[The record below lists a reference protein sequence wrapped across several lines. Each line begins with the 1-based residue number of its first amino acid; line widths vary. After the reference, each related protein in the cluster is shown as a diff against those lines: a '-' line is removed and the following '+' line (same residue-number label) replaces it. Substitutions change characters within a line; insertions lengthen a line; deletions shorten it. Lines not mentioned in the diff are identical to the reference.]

1 MAMETTHL
9 FRLALHRLLVPF
21 IMAKSNQ
28 LLFSLFL
35 CAISGSQAL
44 PQAVT
49 TTADSSAPAT
59 FTANPSVG
67 PGGSSYVDSAHFRVY
82 DAETAAGSS
91 ALKMLEGAYECFVT
105 KLKWRSSGLSYNSD
119 TDNGPWYK
127 TNVYSVSSLDGGA
140 AGVMHSDA
148 DTGYGYLDVVDEY
161 LTYTGVTVH
170 EYGHAL
176 HYHQKT
182 WVNQGR
188 TGAWW
193 ETLANWVA
201 DTFATSDLCAEARE
215 NQGQSAGTTEIELA
229 KVIGDSYQVIVDGTS
244 GTGNY
249 YQAWPFF
256 TYLTNNPDSFAGLG
270 QDSLRQLMLQ
280 YKTDSNETPLHTL
293 ARVSTNAT
301 VGQIVGR
308 YWAHMAYLDIGHS
321 TAQTLFFDQRSSLNY
336 ANLDSQGSG
345 SYKVKSSRQPQY
357 MGSNIIP
364 LTTSGAATVK
374 VTVSAEDEYVA
385 TLAVYNKTSGSVR
398 YVTLSNGSGSVA
410 VTANEEASLVVANA
424 PAEPILYDGFDLS
437 DAVSKGLD
445 YTVTISGATA

>member
-1 MAMETTHL
+1 
-9 FRLALHRLLVPF
+9 
-21 IMAKSNQ
+21 MAKSDQ

-49 TTADSSAPAT
+49 TTAGSSEPAT

-67 PGGSSYVDSAHFRVY
+67 PGGSSFVDSAHFRVY
-82 DAETAAGSS
+82 DAEAAAGKA
-91 ALKMLEGAYECFVT
+91 ALQMLEGAYECFVT
-105 KLKWRSSGLSYNSD
+105 KLNWRSSGLSYNSN

-127 TNVYSVSSLDGGA
+127 TNIYSVSTLEGA
-140 AGVMHSDA
+140 AGVMHSDM
-148 DTGYGYLDVVDEY
+148 DLGYGYLDVVKEY

-215 NQGQSAGTTEIELA
+215 NHGQSVGSTEIELA
-229 KVIGDSYQVIVDGTS
+229 KVIGDSHQVIVDGSTD
-244 GTGNY
+244 TGNY

-256 TYLTNNPDSFAGLG
+256 TYLTNNPDNFAGLG
-270 QDSLRQLMLQ
+270 SDTLRQLMLQ
-280 YKTDSNETPLHTL
+280 YTVDSNETPLHTL

-308 YWAHMAYLDIGHS
+308 YWAHMAYVDIGHA
-321 TAQTLFFDQRSSLNY
+321 TAQELFFNQRESINF

-345 SYKVKSSRQPQY
+345 SYKVKSARQPRY

-374 VTVSAEDEYVA
+374 VKVTAEGEYVA
-385 TLAVYNKTSGSVR
+385 TLAVRNKTSGSVR
-398 YVTLSNGSGSVA
+398 YITLASGSGSAA
-410 VTANEEASLVVANA
+410 VTASEEISLIVANA
-424 PAEPILYDGFDLS
+424 PAKPILYDGFNLS
-437 DAVSKGLD
+437 DEVSKGLD